1 MKKISLFSIIFILYT
16 VSAISQQKGMRID
29 TLARLRTNILKVELS
44 LDSTQMKQVYK
55 LEKERL
61 LMTDSIRRN
70 GGGIITADRKQIV
83 IKSMENYSNAMR
95 KILSNKQ
102 WKAYVIA
109 DTKRSKRAQADKAKL
124 KSKVTTL

>member
-1 MKKISLFSIIFILYT
+1 MKKITLFTLFFILLAG
-16 VSAISQQKGMRID
+16 VVISQPIGIQID
-29 TLARLRTNILKVELS
+29 TLARIRTQMLQVELS
-44 LDSTQMKQVYK
+44 LDSTQMKDVYK
-55 LEKERL
+55 LERKRL

-70 GGGIITADRKQIV
+70 GRDIITADRKKITE
-83 IKSMENYSNAMR
+83 KSMEDYSNSMR

-109 DTKRSKRAQADKAKL
+109 DGKRKNRAQADKAKL